1 MICSPQAS
9 LFWSSH
15 AHHMTVVDWY
25 LSNVICFKMSA
36 LAQNLTLGWL
46 YLTSLSPT
54 VTFTHFY
61 LHPLS
66 LSPTF
71 TFTHFHFYPLLLS
84 PTFTHFHVHP
94 LSLSSRSKR
103 IKLKSEPL
111 EQSTN
116 CDINLKFCSA
126 SSAPH
131 PPPPSPSSLWG
142 TPMEPSYPWNP
153 GGWWMHSYLRWWRNP
168 GGLGMEKWYRKTQ
181 ETNKLVTGI

>member
-46 YLTSLSPT
+46 YLTSLS
-54 VTFTHFY
+54 F
-61 LHPLS
+61 L
-66 LSPTF
+66 PTF
-71 TFTHFHFYPLLLS
+71 TFTHVHFHPLSLL
-84 PTFTHFHVHP
+84 PNFTFTHFHP
-94 LSLSSRSKR
+94 LSLSSCSKR

-126 SSAPH
+126 SSAPP